1 MSQQKYDDKVLD
13 ESRLKNVEQRS
24 EKVDQLLRQ
33 NQYVDALQTAL
44 ENPPVGSKNEEIKKK
59 NAAVVFRALAAI
71 PERDNDIKGIID
83 GLTIDAQDTLMK
95 YIYRALGEAQSCG
108 SMLKWH
114 GALLEKAGIGTIVR
128 TMVDRKTV

>member
-95 YIYRALGEAQSCG
+95 YIYRALGEAQSCVP
-108 SMLKWH
+108 MLKWH
-114 GALLEKAGIGTIVR
+114 GAF
-128 TMVDRKTV
+128 

>member
-59 NAAVVFRALAAI
+59 NANVVFRALAAI

-114 GALLEKAGIGTIVR
+114 GALLEKAGIGAIVR
-128 TMVDRKTV
+128 TMGDRKTV